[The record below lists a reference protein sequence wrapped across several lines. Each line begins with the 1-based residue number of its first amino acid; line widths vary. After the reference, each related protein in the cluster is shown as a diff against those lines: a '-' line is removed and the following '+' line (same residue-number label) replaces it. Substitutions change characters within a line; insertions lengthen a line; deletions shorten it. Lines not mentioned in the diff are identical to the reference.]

1 MARAGR
7 TTSDAGSET
16 GGFSDPLTL
25 AMRLDQWLW
34 AVRLFKTRPLAVE
47 AIRGGRVKVDG
58 AAIKPAREVKPG
70 ETITVS
76 MGSAQKI
83 VRVIG
88 APTSRVGAKLVAQYY
103 DDLTPPPDPA
113 AEQVAQRERGA
124 GRPTKRERRQLDAF
138 EGLDAYLGD

>member
-1 MARAGR
+1 
-7 TTSDAGSET
+7 
-16 GGFSDPLTL
+16 
-25 AMRLDQWLW
+25 MRLDQWLW

-58 AAIKPAREVKPG
+58 AAIKPAREVKPS

-76 MGSAQKI
+76 TGSAQKI

-88 APTSRVGAKLVAQYY
+88 APTSRIGAKLVAQYY

-113 AEQVAQRERGA
+113 AEQVAQRERGT

-138 EGLDAYLGD
+138 DGLDAYLDD